1 MIYSFDC
8 HQKIHK
14 ALYPTP
20 DKTTTAFFGICKA
33 FKAVNGNNHI
43 FYGTSTQN
51 ANLLLFF
58 STVKQKLTTTDLYK
72 YFCFD
77 TLIIHVNR

>member
-43 FYGTSTQN
+43 FYGT
-51 ANLLLFF
+51 
-58 STVKQKLTTTDLYK
+58 
-72 YFCFD
+72 
-77 TLIIHVNR
+77 